1 MALSKKNT
9 RKHFR
14 LKKGGVQTRG
24 QKRRVEE
31 GNPSV
36 EASMKEPSKRA
47 PKSAP
52 DPEKLSEKKSQ
63 TKQTTKKATTKKERK
78 EARERLPSVMKKKLL
93 ALRKKTAK
101 GKKEK
106 DFRKEQRSSYFSGV
120 KSRRS
125 KKVSEARKKKSRKTT
140 AQKVKNDKLIA
151 RKMLTPIKE
160 LEKSLSPKDY
170 KSGLDKE
177 ILSGLEKGLKG
188 LKIN

>member
-9 RKHFR
+9 IKHFR

-78 EARERLPSVMKKKLL
+78 EARERLPSVMKKKITCVKKKNSK
-93 ALRKKTAK
+93 RKK
-101 GKKEK
+101 GKR
-106 DFRKEQRSSYFSGV
+106 F
-120 KSRRS
+120 
-125 KKVSEARKKKSRKTT
+125 
-140 AQKVKNDKLIA
+140 
-151 RKMLTPIKE
+151 
-160 LEKSLSPKDY
+160 
-170 KSGLDKE
+170 
-177 ILSGLEKGLKG
+177 
-188 LKIN
+188 